1 MIYEIILCNRLYK
14 TNDFARIKPRIAQ
27 DKVVMALTDAK
38 KLIQTGTLTKVN
50 PKKDTI
56 VA

>member
-14 TNDFARIKPRIAQ
+14 TNDFARIKPRISQ
-27 DKVVMALTDAK
+27 DKVVMALTDTK
-38 KLIQTGTLTKVN
+38 KLMQTGTLTKVN
-50 PKKDTI
+50 PKSDTI